1 MELQDMHKVSKMIAE
16 IENRLADELSRE
28 LFYIRLKHLFY
39 RNENELIDDIFDLS
53 KKYNWLWKISKL
65 DKMCESITDKAGIII
80 FGCGVKG
87 RQTCRLIKMSEYR
100 DIPLL
105 FCDNKAANWGKEIMG
120 CRVIS
125 PHQLEIQYRDY
136 ICIVGSSK
144 YRQDI
149 LEQLLEEGFPK
160 ERILYPGCMGILDG
174 IVGWQYF
181 DYFSPGENEVFIDGG
196 VYDGA
201 SSGDFVRWANGKYEA
216 IYGFEANPYCIE
228 KCRRFYADNGIHDVE
243 LIEKGMWDKQL
254 SLGFAGDYSKTS
266 RLAADD
272 GNEIV
277 ELDTIDNV
285 LNGRK
290 ATFIK
295 MDIEGAEYQAL
306 LGAKETIRKYRPRM
320 ALSIYYKPQD
330 IIEIP
335 SLLLKCDVEYKYA
348 LRQYSS
354 TGDETI
360 LYVY

>member
-1 MELQDMHKVSKMIAE
+1 
-16 IENRLADELSRE
+16 
-28 LFYIRLKHLFY
+28 
-39 RNENELIDDIFDLS
+39 
-53 KKYNWLWKISKL
+53 
-65 DKMCESITDKAGIII
+65 
-80 FGCGVKG
+80 
-87 RQTCRLIKMSEYR
+87 
-100 DIPLL
+100 
-105 FCDNKAANWGKEIMG
+105 
-120 CRVIS
+120 
-125 PHQLEIQYRDY
+125 
-136 ICIVGSSK
+136 
-144 YRQDI
+144 
-149 LEQLLEEGFPK
+149 
-160 ERILYPGCMGILDG
+160 
-174 IVGWQYF
+174 
-181 DYFSPGENEVFIDGG
+181 
-196 VYDGA
+196 
-201 SSGDFVRWANGKYEA
+201 
-216 IYGFEANPYCIE
+216 
-228 KCRRFYADNGIHDVE
+228 
-243 LIEKGMWDKQL
+243 MWDKQL

-320 ALSIYYKPQD
+320 ALSIYHKPQD